1 VSYRQRL
8 QILGNNHEG
17 GFVDWSATAGLQQ
30 SIVGRGLGVADL
42 DADGDLDLVV
52 GENNGPLHVY
62 RNDMPDAAKR
72 FLRVRLVGRAPNT
85 DAIGAQIEVHSA
97 GMVQRRLVRTG
108 SSYMSQSELTQTFG
122 IPPNASVDQ
131 VVIIWPSG
139 QRSTL
144 SAVKLNSAVVVR
156 ES

>member
-1 VSYRQRL
+1 
-8 QILGNNHEG
+8 
-17 GFVDWSATAGLQQ
+17 
-30 SIVGRGLGVADL
+30 
-42 DADGDLDLVV
+42 
-52 GENNGPLHVY
+52 
-62 RNDMPDAAKR
+62 
-72 FLRVRLVGRAPNT
+72 
-85 DAIGAQIEVHSA
+85 
-97 GMVQRRLVRTG
+97 MVQRRLVRTG

-122 IPPNASVDQ
+122 IPRNASVDQ